1 MLLRIVLRRSPAAHG
16 GRKHDSREIPMTTTN
31 KNQRKFGPV
40 EWSPS
45 VLEKIYNCPT
55 ENNDSVVTLDT
66 VKGWVTYFE
75 SHEQG
80 FRDSH
85 KGILAQIEGTL

>member
-1 MLLRIVLRRSPAAHG
+1 MPA
-16 GRKHDSREIPMTTTN
+16 TN
-31 KNQRKFGPV
+31 KSQRKYGPV

-45 VLEKIYNCPT
+45 VLEKVYNCPT
-55 ENNDSVVTLDT
+55 DNDASEVTPET
-66 VKGWVTYFE
+66 VKGWIGYFE
-75 SHEQG
+75 SQAQR

>member
-1 MLLRIVLRRSPAAHG
+1 MSPAAHG
-16 GRKHDSREIPMTTTN
+16 GRKRDSREISMSTTN

-40 EWSPS
+40 EWSAS
-45 VLEKIYNCPT
+45 VLETVYNCPT
-55 ENNDSVVTLDT
+55 ENNDTLVTPET
-66 VKGWVTYFE
+66 VKGWLTYFE
-75 SHEQG
+75 SQEQS

>member
-1 MLLRIVLRRSPAAHG
+1 MLDSAWSMIRSG
-16 GRKHDSREIPMTTTN
+16 ERVMTATN
-31 KNQRKFGPV
+31 RTQRKFGPV

-45 VLEKIYNCPT
+45 VLETVYNCPT
-55 ENNDSVVTLDT
+55 ENNDSEVTPDT
-66 VKGWVTYFE
+66 VKGWTAYFE

-85 KGILAQIEGTL
+85 KGILAQIEDTL